1 MQILFRLLKQI
12 LLLALFLLL
21 LAFAIK
27 NDGLG
32 RVQGFFDVAWD
43 IPLVVVMLASLI
55 LGVLIAVIA
64 LASTIVGLRRDL
76 AAAQLKRPLP
86 PSSVIS
92 PTRLRGQ
99 FTDISDSF

>member
-1 MQILFRLLKQI
+1 MQILFRLLKLI
-12 LLLALFLLL
+12 LLSALFLLL

-27 NDGLG
+27 NDGLV
-32 RVQGFFDVAWD
+32 RVQVFFDAAWD
-43 IPLVVVMLASLI
+43 VPLVVVMLASLV
-55 LGVLIAVIA
+55 LGILIAVAA
-64 LASTIVGLRRDL
+64 LASSNVGLRREL
-76 AAAQLKRPLP
+76 AAARLKRPLP